1 MQTMGR
7 ELVLF
12 IVFLVPIVLIK
23 KVYRSPPIRII
34 SMALLCHI
42 LGLSSSDHF
51 MKPDVVLACT
61 EFRIQRVIEVTAC
74 SLQISTGPIRHCL
87 QGFINKS
94 FAAYPSPYVKVVST
108 NATVRDIL

>member
-42 LGLSSSDHF
+42 LGLSSSEHF
-51 MKPDVVLACT
+51 MKPNVVLPCVLLGLNC
-61 EFRIQRVIEVTAC
+61 EFRE
-74 SLQISTGPIRHCL
+74 L
-87 QGFINKS
+87 
-94 FAAYPSPYVKVVST
+94 
-108 NATVRDIL
+108 